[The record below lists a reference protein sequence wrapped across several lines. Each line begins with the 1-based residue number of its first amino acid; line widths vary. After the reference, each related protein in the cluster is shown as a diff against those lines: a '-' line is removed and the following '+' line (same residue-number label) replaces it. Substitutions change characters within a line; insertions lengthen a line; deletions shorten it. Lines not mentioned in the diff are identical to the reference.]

1 MNTPAMEVWIILGLI
16 AGLFTTVGFLPQIV
30 RGYNTKKMGDVS
42 LYMPILLGIG
52 MALWLCYGIVL
63 DNVPI
68 IFWNA
73 VALMLNVIIIV
84 MIVAFRKKERNP

>member
-1 MNTPAMEVWIILGLI
+1 MNIPAMEVWIILGLV

-73 VALMLNVIIIV
+73 VALLLNLIIIV
-84 MIVAFRKKERNP
+84 MIITFRRKERNS